1 MGNCSSQS
9 TENSHEIDLYLKSKA
24 LAYLICLEYH
34 MMNLR
39 VREKKETTTDDP
51 TEDYTTNDQQS
62 PIIIETKV
70 TPKDVASS

>member
-24 LAYLICLEYH
+24 LAYLTYLEYH

-39 VREKKETTTDDP
+39 VPEKKETTTDDP

-62 PIIIETKV
+62 PIIIESKV